1 LGKSKTA
8 TGVLDIY
15 EQTFKVE
22 NLTWYKDL
30 ACTLSNWSLLNWTDE
45 QIHYVLM
52 DVFCFPKSS
61 SKSSKTTG
69 AILDKLAKTFLLCFE
84 DTAVQART
92 RQKNTNRSAK
102 SRISNEPTSAH
113 LPPPKVKSSSFKPW
127 QYEDSDSDDDLVI
140 MHRGPAQG
148 LKPTSP
154 EGINVEFEIDSKGII
169 V

>member
-1 LGKSKTA
+1 MSSWMSSA
-8 TGVLDIY
+8 SPSPP
-15 EQTFKVE
+15 Q
-22 NLTWYKDL
+22 
-30 ACTLSNWSLLNWTDE
+30 SLPRPREPSWISW
-45 QIHYVLM
+45 Q
-52 DVFCFPKSS
+52 
-61 SKSSKTTG
+61 
-69 AILDKLAKTFLLCFE
+69 KTFLLCFE

-102 SRISNEPTSAH
+102 SRISDEPTSAH

-127 QYEDSDSDDDLVI
+127 QYEDSDSDNDLVI